1 VCQYICS
8 GYGISAQ
15 ALTAVVR
22 AYDGR
27 GPETMLTNNILD
39 FLGLASPDELI
50 GWTYEDQSW
59 ARIADILP
67 VVVESAEAGDEV
79 ANKILHNSVGELA
92 SSVKAVVQRLA
103 LSGED
108 GKDLFPLVMVGKVLE
123 ENNRWDI
130 GKEVIDCVN
139 KTYPGAYPIHPEVNR
154 TIPRLFFIP

>member
-1 VCQYICS
+1 
-8 GYGISAQ
+8 
-15 ALTAVVR
+15 
-22 AYDGR
+22 
-27 GPETMLTNNILD
+27 MLTNNILD

-103 LSGED
+103 LSGE
-108 GKDLFPLVMVGKVLE
+108 GEQGTSFWMTCI
-123 ENNRWDI
+123 NRW
-130 GKEVIDCVN
+130 K
-139 KTYPGAYPIHPEVNR
+139 R
-154 TIPRLFFIP
+154 SIPACYGW